1 MHSRQKL
8 WSQPSGEP
16 TACDVSRA
24 RHIGQRGQASSTS
37 PSLSDSNSSLKA
49 TVPLPSVFTS
59 HELLASVS
67 LAVSD
72 PINTQSKCI
81 RIINSMH
88 SERILTRWNT
98 LWLLF
103 SFFLLLFPTTNT
115 SRVAGGSTMFSV
127 CPLVSI
133 HSLCLLPN
141 LWTCFESEWTD
152 LDTNWHKRSTVPSWH
167 VMINFSTGDQKQM
180 AFETQQR
187 HHSGPS

>member
-88 SERILTRWNT
+88 SERILTSWNT

-103 SFFLLLFPTTNT
+103 SFFFTFISYYQHIQSGRRKHHVFCL
-115 SRVAGGSTMFSV
+115 STRLHPFVVFVTELVNMFRK
-127 CPLVSI
+127 
-133 HSLCLLPN
+133 
-141 LWTCFESEWTD
+141 WM
-152 LDTNWHKRSTVPSWH
+152 NWFRHKL
-167 VMINFSTGDQKQM
+167 
-180 AFETQQR
+180 A
-187 HHSGPS
+187 